1 MQKRSLQISNDI
13 LIPEIAKLISQ
24 GHTVTLPL
32 RGYSMRPWLED
43 GRDKALLAP
52 APETLN
58 IGDVVL
64 AEISTS
70 RYALHRIVEISEQGI
85 TLCGDGNI
93 TPEYIQRAD
102 VIAIATGFYR
112 KGSDTLSP
120 VKGNRAYT
128 LYWKTWIALKPLR
141 RYLLFIYR
149 KFFK

>member
-1 MQKRSLQISNDI
+1 M
-13 LIPEIAKLISQ
+13 IPEVAALINQ

-32 RGYSMRPWLED
+32 RGFSMRPWLED

-52 APETLN
+52 VPETLN

-64 AEISTS
+64 AEIDKA
-70 RYALHRIVEISEQGI
+70 RYALHRIVSISGNEM

-93 TPEYIQRAD
+93 TPEHIQRAD

-112 KGSDTLSP
+112 KGSSTLSP
-120 VKGNRAYT
+120 VKGNKAYT
-128 LYWKTWIALKPLR
+128 IYWKTWLALKPLR

-149 KFFK
+149 KCRCGRSN